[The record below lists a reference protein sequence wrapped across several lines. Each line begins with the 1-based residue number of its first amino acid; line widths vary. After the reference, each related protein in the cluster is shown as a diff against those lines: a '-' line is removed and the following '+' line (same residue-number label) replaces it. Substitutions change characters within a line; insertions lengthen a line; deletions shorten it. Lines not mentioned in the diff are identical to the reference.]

1 MDTSKIVQRCLH
13 HHILTTGSSEMKGGS
28 SGGQDVSAG
37 SIHIWSA
44 RYSLLERYYPLLSTL
59 ISPEETQKAAGFKK
73 PGDTRRYI
81 LRHGIVRVI
90 LGQYIH
96 EDPEEI
102 RFVKAKSGKPDL
114 DSGGK
119 FPDVRFSL
127 SHTDEM
133 VCLGITRNYEIGLD
147 IVKTNPRTPF
157 SEIEQYLFTPGE
169 RRWIERTIL
178 EQRSLQFFRIWSL
191 KEALLKATGSDV
203 TMMKE
208 ADVSGIITD
217 TFLNGFYTI
226 HLGKTDIRFFIHEC
240 GCDHGHHCAIAVNP
254 GK

>member
-1 MDTSKIVQRCLH
+1 MDTSKIVQQCLH
-13 HHILTTGSSEMKGGS
+13 HHILTTGSSEMKGGY
-28 SGGQDVSAG
+28 SGGQGQLSNH
-37 SIHIWSA
+37 IHVWYA
-44 RYSLLERYYPLLSTL
+44 YYSVLDQNYLLMSPL
-59 ISPEETQKAAGFKK
+59 ISPEEKQKAAGFKK
-73 PGDTRRYI
+73 PDDTRRYI
-81 LRHGIVRVI
+81 LRHGMVRVI
-90 LGQYIH
+90 LGEYIH
-96 EDPEEI
+96 EDPEKI
-102 RFVKAKSGKPDL
+102 QFIKTKSGKPDL
-114 DSGGK
+114 DPEGK

-133 VCLGITRNYEIGLD
+133 VCLGITRNYEIGMD

-157 SEIEQYLFTPGE
+157 SEIEQYLFTTGE

-217 TFLNGFYTI
+217 TFLDGFYTI
-226 HLGKTDIRFFIHEC
+226 HLGNTDIRFFIHEC
-240 GCDHGHHCAIAVNP
+240 GCNHGHHCAIAVNL
-254 GK
+254 GT